1 MRFRPESF
9 LRRLVLV
16 VWFYCGF
23 TTLFSSSAAF
33 GADETTAD
41 QIPLPEMALIPGA
54 SIEIG
59 SLAEWRSQPIHRVEV
74 KPFYISRFEVTFE
87 QYDAFTETIGKAK
100 RHDLGWGRG
109 NRPVVDVNWDDI
121 QEYIDWLNDVTGEK
135 YRLPTEAEWEY
146 AAKGDT
152 SIDQFG
158 WGNQFELNKANCRG
172 CGSQWDGVSTAPVGS
187 FEPNEFGLYDMHG
200 NVWEVVISATCGG
213 RPFGENPSSN
223 ETEDDEECN
232 STRVRGGSWDAQV
245 GEIKTW
251 YRAAGIRKDNVANDV
266 GFRLAKDAEEQSK

>member
-1 MRFRPESF
+1 MRFLSICLLKTLVIFVRPHSA
-9 LRRLVLV
+9 LAA
-16 VWFYCGF
+16 
-23 TTLFSSSAAF
+23 LFSFSVAI
-33 GADETTAD
+33 GAEDTQVD
-41 QIPLPEMALIPGA
+41 QIAIPELIFIPGA

-59 SLAEWRSQPIHRVEV
+59 SLAEWRSQPIHRVEI
-74 KPFYISRFEVTFE
+74 KPFYISKYEITFE
-87 QYDAFTETIGKAK
+87 QYDAFTETVGKAK

-121 QEYIDWLNDVTGEK
+121 QEYIDWLNDVTGET

-146 AAKGDT
+146 AAKGNT
-152 SIDQFG
+152 GIDQYG

-172 CGSQWDGVSTAPVGS
+172 CGSQWDGISTAPVGS
-187 FEPNEFGLYDMHG
+187 FEPNKFGLYDMHG

-223 ETEDDEECN
+223 ETEDDQECN

-266 GFRLAKDAEEQSK
+266 GFRLVRETD